1 MLLSGRV
8 ALVTGASRGIGAATA
23 RLFAREG
30 ARVAVNYVKSQ
41 GPAQAIVD
49 EIVDLG
55 GRAIAVKADVTDLLE
70 VGYLVERVEG
80 ELGPV
85 DTLVLNAGM
94 HVRVA
99 PFLGYPWS
107 EVEAKVSGELK
118 AVFHLAQA
126 VVPGMVERRSGCVLA
141 VSSTLSRRPGDGFS
155 AHSAAKSA
163 VDALLKSMALELG
176 PSGVRVNVIAPGLTL
191 TDATAFLPDAAKDA
205 VAHLTPLRRN
215 ALPEDVAGALLLLAS
230 DHARHVTGA
239 YLPVDG
245 GTLLP

>member
-1 MLLSGRV
+1 MLLSGRI
-8 ALVTGASRGIGAATA
+8 ALVTGGSRGIGAATA

-30 ARVAVNYVKSQ
+30 AHVAVNYHLS
-41 GPAQAIVD
+41 PAPAHALVD
-49 EIVDLG
+49 EIAARG
-55 GRAIAVKADVTDLLE
+55 GRAIAAKADVTDLVQ
-70 VGYLVERVEG
+70 VGFMVQQVEA
-80 ELGPV
+80 ELGQI

-94 HVRVA
+94 RVHVA
-99 PFLGYPWS
+99 PFLGYSWE

-118 AVFHLAQA
+118 SVFHLSQA
-126 VVPGMVERRSGCVLA
+126 VVPGMVARHAGCIVA

-155 AHSAAKSA
+155 AHSAGKSA

-176 PSGVRVNVIAPGLTL
+176 PMGVRVNVVAPGLTL

-215 ALPEDVAGALLLLAS
+215 ALPEDVAGAILLLAS
-230 DHARHVTGA
+230 DHARHVTGT

-245 GTLLP
+245 GMLLP